1 MDDPKTTEGA
11 LLRKVRELLEQTTVP
26 ALDIYKATGIAPNQQ
41 WAFKSGKTKDPSVNS
56 IEALYVFLSGKPL
69 EL

>member
-1 MDDPKTTEGA
+1 MDDPKTMEGA